1 MFERSPRTPLR
12 TTTEIVFVSKTYP
25 PKKPRRSSF
34 REAQDVPQTGFLE
47 VCRNTPKN
55 TNSWDCVEIHLG
67 TRIQK
72 HEPPG
77 LCRNTPRNTNSS
89 TSKKQLRSF
98 CYCLRA
104 FTISS
109 PNCHRSNTQ
118 MCEERLTSTVFRN
131 EHSIYVCVFY
141 YCISRIEVIM
151 I

>member
-1 MFERSPRTPLR
+1 MLFCCWFLPTLWLISFSVFKSGAEVSERSPRTPLR
-12 TTTEIVFVSKTYP
+12 TTTEIVFVSKTAP
-25 PKKPRRSSF
+25 QPTRRSSF

-109 PNCHRSNTQ
+109 PKFHCSKHANVRRTLN
-118 MCEERLTSTVFRN
+118 
-131 EHSIYVCVFY
+131 IY
-141 YCISRIEVIM
+141 SL
-151 I
+151 